1 MIKLYRRE
9 KPEFY
14 GRPPDKR
21 TTLIKKAEIQED
33 EKFDI
38 PQGAKWMFISYIR
51 EAERGYGYGPSRAY
65 AEIEFHG
72 DEQDNPNLQ
81 EETEEYT
88 ADWNYYLLQVA
99 EWENEMSEISKK
111 EEEQNKKL
119 LAELKAKYE

>member
-14 GRPPDKR
+14 GSPPDKR
-21 TTLIKKAEIQED
+21 TTLIKKVRIQED
-33 EKFDI
+33 EKFYI
-38 PQGAKWMFISYIR
+38 PQGAKWIVISYVR
-51 EAERGYGYGPSRAY
+51 EAERGFGYGPDKAY

-81 EETEEYT
+81 EEAEKYT
-88 ADWNYYLLQVA
+88 ADWNHYLLQVA
-99 EWENEMSEISKK
+99 EWEKEMEEISKK

>member
-21 TTLIKKAEIQED
+21 TTLIKKVKIQED

-38 PQGAKWMFISYIR
+38 PQGAKWIVISDIT
-51 EAERGYGYGPSRAY
+51 EAERGFGYGPDKAY

-72 DEQDNPNLQ
+72 DEQDNPNLDK
-81 EETEEYT
+81 EYSEYVM
-88 ADWNYYLLQVA
+88 DWNRYLSKVS
-99 EWENEMSEISKK
+99 EWEKEMEEISKK